1 MIETLEET
9 AFMLFIV
16 SSWLAI
22 VSCITWLL
30 LHAID

>member
-1 MIETLEET
+1 MIEILERVT
-9 AFMLFIV
+9 FMFFIV

-30 LHAID
+30 LLAID

>member
-1 MIETLEET
+1 MIETLEKVV
-9 AFMLFIV
+9 FMFFIV